1 MLINQNILKMYRED
15 IIRSVQT
22 ALSEDIKTGDITS
35 NAIIPKDLVY
45 YGYFIAKEPG
55 VIAGLYIAK
64 LVFHEVDSSIS
75 IKNIISDG
83 DFVEKGTKI
92 AKVKGPARSILIA
105 ERTALNFMQR
115 MSGIA
120 TTTKKYMDLIAHT
133 KCKVLDTRKTV
144 PGLRFLD
151 KWSVELGGGQNH
163 RMGLYDMVLI
173 KDNHIEA
180 ADGVGNAIELV
191 RKNSKTKLPI
201 EIEVKTLKQLDE
213 TLPYEPDRIMLDN
226 MSIEEIKKS
235 VKIVN
240 GRIPLEASGNIN
252 LKTVKAVAE
261 TGVDYISI
269 GKLTHSVT
277 ALDISFLFTKK

>member
-1 MLINQNILKMYRED
+1 M
-15 IIRSVQT
+15 
-22 ALSEDIKTGDITS
+22 
-35 NAIIPKDLVY
+35 
-45 YGYFIAKEPG
+45 
-55 VIAGLYIAK
+55 
-64 LVFHEVDSSIS
+64 
-75 IKNIISDG
+75 
-83 DFVEKGTKI
+83 
-92 AKVKGPARSILIA
+92 
-105 ERTALNFMQR
+105 
-115 MSGIA
+115 
-120 TTTKKYMDLIAHT
+120 
-133 KCKVLDTRKTV
+133 
-144 PGLRFLD
+144 
-151 KWSVELGGGQNH
+151 ELGGGQNH

>member
-1 MLINQNILKMYRED
+1 MYRED
-15 IIRSVQT
+15 VIRSVQT

-35 NAIIPKDLVY
+35 NVIIPKDLVY
-45 YGYFIAKEPG
+45 CGYFIAKEPG
-55 VIAGLYIAK
+55 VIAGLYIVK

-201 EIEVKTLKQLDE
+201 EIEVKTLKTLDE
-213 TLPYEPDRIMLDN
+213 TLP
-226 MSIEEIKKS
+226 
-235 VKIVN
+235 
-240 GRIPLEASGNIN
+240 
-252 LKTVKAVAE
+252 
-261 TGVDYISI
+261 
-269 GKLTHSVT
+269 
-277 ALDISFLFTKK
+277 